1 MITQNDEIELS
12 RQTFSRWLAR
22 NNREQISWLA
32 RYLNENKTA
41 QRLLLKQVEGMLE
54 GSGHQVVVAEKYDAL
69 VLRMAELDVLCGR
82 EGAKLTARI
91 KSAWSQHKY
100 RTKLRLT
107 DYKNINMVLSMRA
120 INNLKKLS
128 ESINKPQNKVIED
141 LIEEKLELLLNTG
154 QIHQPPPQHR
164 ELQVSVPDLASTT
177 PPATPLPGED
187 LHESEASHDNAIT
200 PGKISSV

>member
-41 QRLLLKQVEGMLE
+41 QRLLLKQVESMLD

-128 ESINKPQNKVIED
+128 ESLYKPQNKVIED
-141 LIEEKLELLLNTG
+141 LIEEKLELLLNTE
-154 QIHQPPPQHR
+154 QIHQAPPP
-164 ELQVSVPDLASTT
+164 LWANQVNVPNLTSPA
-177 PPATPLPGED
+177 PLATPLSGAD
-187 LHESEASHDNAIT
+187 LYESETSHDIAST
-200 PGKISSV
+200 AGKISSV

>member
-82 EGAKLTARI
+82 EGAKLTA
-91 KSAWSQHKY
+91 
-100 RTKLRLT
+100 
-107 DYKNINMVLSMRA
+107 
-120 INNLKKLS
+120 
-128 ESINKPQNKVIED
+128 
-141 LIEEKLELLLNTG
+141 
-154 QIHQPPPQHR
+154 
-164 ELQVSVPDLASTT
+164 
-177 PPATPLPGED
+177 
-187 LHESEASHDNAIT
+187 
-200 PGKISSV
+200 

>member
-1 MITQNDEIELS
+1 MITKNDEIELS

-41 QRLLLKQVEGMLE
+41 QRLLLKQVESMLD

-100 RTKLRLT
+100 RTKLRLA

-128 ESINKPQNKVIED
+128 ESLYKPQNKVIED
-141 LIEEKLELLLNTG
+141 LIEEKLELLLNTE
-154 QIHQPPPQHR
+154 QIHQAPPP
-164 ELQVSVPDLASTT
+164 LWANQVNVPNLTSPA
-177 PPATPLPGED
+177 PLATPLSGAD
-187 LHESEASHDNAIT
+187 LYESCLLYTSPSPRD
-200 PGKISSV
+200 